1 MRLALA
7 SIAISLLFSG
17 ASAATLTP
25 DTLGYCFKP
34 SADGGV
40 TCLDEEGLGP
50 VPLAGN
56 FADRPDLIGTPIK
69 VTGAASLF
77 GVGDNEKSVT

>member
-1 MRLALA
+1 MRLGLA
-7 SIAISLLFSG
+7 SIIVSFLVPA

-50 VPLAGN
+50 VPLA
-56 FADRPDLIGTPIK
+56 APIGLT
-69 VTGAASLF
+69 
-77 GVGDNEKSVT
+77 